1 MMRSASGNR
10 SRFARD
16 SRSSITVTRKSRYAA
31 RAYLIPLFDQLLA
44 WILQAIE
51 VKKGKLLVKQT
62 ECEKEISDI
71 AILIDQP
78 PTNQIGFQIPLI
90 EEEMTE

>member
-1 MMRSASGNR
+1 MLISFIPILCFIGGIIFIR
-10 SRFARD
+10 
-16 SRSSITVTRKSRYAA
+16 
-31 RAYLIPLFDQLLA
+31 YLIPLFDQLLA
-44 WILQAIE
+44 WVLQAIE

-78 PTNQIGFQIPLI
+78 PTNQIGFQIPLT
-90 EEEMTE
+90 EEELTE

>member
-1 MMRSASGNR
+1 MLIPLLCFIAG
-10 SRFARD
+10 A
-16 SRSSITVTRKSRYAA
+16 ITVRY
-31 RAYLIPLFDQLLA
+31 LMPLFDQLLA
-44 WILQAIE
+44 LALQAIE

-78 PTNQIGFQIPLI
+78 PTNQIGFQVPLT
-90 EEEMTE
+90 EEELTEQEEEADDL

>member
-1 MMRSASGNR
+1 MLPLLYFILG
-10 SRFARD
+10 
-16 SRSSITVTRKSRYAA
+16 IIVVRY
-31 RAYLIPLFDQLLA
+31 IFPLLDQFLA

-71 AILIDQP
+71 AIQMEQP
-78 PTNQIGFQIPLI
+78 ATNPIGFCIPTTP
-90 EEEMTE
+90 EEEEYEDDDL

>member
-1 MMRSASGNR
+1 MLIPLLCFIAG
-10 SRFARD
+10 A
-16 SRSSITVTRKSRYAA
+16 IAVRY
-31 RAYLIPLFDQLLA
+31 LMPLFDQLLA
-44 WILQAIE
+44 LALQAIE

-78 PTNQIGFQIPLI
+78 PTNQIGFQIPLT
-90 EEEMTE
+90 EEELTEQEEEADDL

>member
-1 MMRSASGNR
+1 MKGGLFMLPLLYFILG
-10 SRFARD
+10 
-16 SRSSITVTRKSRYAA
+16 IIVVRY
-31 RAYLIPLFDQLLA
+31 IFPLLDQFLA

-71 AILIDQP
+71 AV
-78 PTNQIGFQIPLI
+78 
-90 EEEMTE
+90 

>member
-1 MMRSASGNR
+1 MLIPLLCFIAG
-10 SRFARD
+10 A
-16 SRSSITVTRKSRYAA
+16 IAVRY
-31 RAYLIPLFDQLLA
+31 LMPLFDQLLA
-44 WILQAIE
+44 LALQAIE

-78 PTNQIGFQIPLI
+78 PTNQIGFQIPLT
-90 EEEMTE
+90 EEELTE